1 VFFGWRGTTGSI
13 WFRSRSS
20 SSVTSTEIPARNHR
34 WLRAVG
40 YGLLAE
46 VATIITIILV
56 VMAYK
61 YVFARGLSDPDYAA
75 FGQRAGGYIGLVG
88 GTIYTYIFA
97 RRLMSRLSSRFSEHG
112 MVVALA
118 AITLSI
124 AGSIAGHQGV
134 PLAYIA
140 ASILKIVAGATAGLV
155 YSRSVALNRM
165 V

>member
-1 VFFGWRGTTGSI
+1 
-13 WFRSRSS
+13 
-20 SSVTSTEIPARNHR
+20 VTSTEIPAPRHR

-61 YVFARGLSDPDYAA
+61 YVFARGLSDPEYEA
-75 FGQRAGGYIGLVG
+75 FGQRAGGYVGLVG
-88 GTIYTYIFA
+88 GAIYTYIFA
-97 RRLMSRLSSRFSEHG
+97 RRLMPRLSSRFSEHG
-112 MVVALA
+112 TVVALS
-118 AITLSI
+118 AIALSI

-140 ASILKIVAGATAGLV
+140 ASILKIVAGATAGFV
-155 YSRSVALNRM
+155 YSRSVAVNRM
-165 V
+165 A

>member
-1 VFFGWRGTTGSI
+1 M
-13 WFRSRSS
+13 
-20 SSVTSTEIPARNHR
+20 TSTEISVPGTR

-56 VMAYK
+56 MMAYK
-61 YVFARGLSDPDYAA
+61 YVFVRGQTDAQYTA
-75 FGQRAGGYIGLVG
+75 FGQQAGAMIGLVG

-97 RRLMSRLSSRFSEHG
+97 RLLMPRISSRFSEHG
-112 MVVALA
+112 IVVALA

-124 AGSIAGHQGV
+124 TGSIAGHQGV
-134 PLAYIA
+134 PAAYII
-140 ASILKIVAGATAGLV
+140 ASVLKIAAGALAGFV
-155 YSRSVALNRM
+155 YNRSVALNRM

>member
-1 VFFGWRGTTGSI
+1 M
-13 WFRSRSS
+13 
-20 SSVTSTEIPARNHR
+20 TSTEIPAPKHR

-56 VMAYK
+56 VTAYK
-61 YVFARGLSDPDYAA
+61 YVFGRGLTDSEYAA
-75 FGQRAGGYIGLVG
+75 FGQRAGGYIGVIG

-97 RRLMSRLSSRFSEHG
+97 LRLMPRLSSRFSEHG

-134 PLAYIA
+134 PFAYIA
-140 ASILKIVAGATAGLV
+140 ASILKIVAGAAAGFV
-155 YSRSVALNRM
+155 YSRSVAENRM

>member
-1 VFFGWRGTTGSI
+1 M
-13 WFRSRSS
+13 
-20 SSVTSTEIPARNHR
+20 TSTEIPAPKHH

-61 YVFARGLSDPDYAA
+61 YVFARGLPDPDYAA
-75 FGQRAGGYIGLVG
+75 FGQRAGGYIGVVG
-88 GTIYTYIFA
+88 GAIYTYIFA
-97 RRLMSRLSSRFSEHG
+97 RRLMPRLSSRFSEHG

-118 AITLSI
+118 AIALSI

-134 PLAYIA
+134 PPAYLLA
-140 ASILKIVAGATAGLV
+140 SVLKILAGARAGFV
-155 YSRSVALNRM
+155 YNRSLAVNRM

>member
-1 VFFGWRGTTGSI
+1 M
-13 WFRSRSS
+13 
-20 SSVTSTEIPARNHR
+20 TSTEISVPRTR

-61 YVFARGLSDPDYAA
+61 YVFARGLTDAQYAA
-75 FGQRAGGYIGLVG
+75 FGQQAGALIGVVG

-97 RRLMSRLSSRFSEHG
+97 RLLMPRISLRFSEHG
-112 MVVALA
+112 IVVALA
-118 AITLSI
+118 AIALSI
-124 AGSIAGHQGV
+124 TGSIAGHQGV
-134 PLAYIA
+134 PAEYII
-140 ASILKIVAGATAGLV
+140 ASALKIVAGALAGFV
-155 YSRSVALNRM
+155 YNRSVVLNRM

>member
-1 VFFGWRGTTGSI
+1 M
-13 WFRSRSS
+13 
-20 SSVTSTEIPARNHR
+20 TSTEIPAPKHH

-61 YVFARGLSDPDYAA
+61 YVFARGLSDPDYAT
-75 FGQRAGGYIGLVG
+75 FGQRAGGYIGVVG
-88 GTIYTYIFA
+88 GAIYTYIFA
-97 RRLMSRLSSRFSEHG
+97 RGLMPRLSSRFSEHG

-118 AITLSI
+118 AIALSI

-134 PLAYIA
+134 PLGYLL
-140 ASILKIVAGATAGLV
+140 ASILKIVAGARAGFV
-155 YSRSVALNRM
+155 YNRSLALNRM

>member
-1 VFFGWRGTTGSI
+1 M
-13 WFRSRSS
+13 
-20 SSVTSTEIPARNHR
+20 TSPGIAAPRTR

-56 VMAYK
+56 VMTHK
-61 YVFARGLSDPDYAA
+61 YLLVRGAPDATYAA
-75 FGQRAGGYIGLVG
+75 FGQQAGALIGVVG

-97 RRLMSRLSSRFSEHG
+97 RLLMPRISSRFSEHG
-112 MVVALA
+112 IVVALA

-124 AGSIAGHQGV
+124 TGSIAGHQGV
-134 PLAYIA
+134 PSEYII
-140 ASILKIVAGATAGLV
+140 ASVLKIVAGARAGFV
-155 YSRSVALNRM
+155 YNRSVALNRM